1 MKHKLLRTLACL
13 LALTLLICPAMAV
26 SPFPDVDENAN
37 YVDAVEFL
45 NDIGIMNGDEKGN
58 FNPNKTVTRAEMAT
72 LVCRMLGE
80 TENLTVSSVFTDVP
94 TTHWANR
101 YVAKA
106 AELGIVGGYGNGK
119 FGPEDTVTYEQAITM
134 VVRAVGLNEMAMEY
148 GGYPDGYIQIALES
162 GYLANISSQ
171 KGTPLF
177 RFEIAVLLFNYY
189 NNNV

>member
-13 LALTLLICPAMAV
+13 LALTLLTCPALAA
-26 SPFPDVDENAN
+26 SPFPDVEENVSYA
-37 YVDAVEFL
+37 DAVEFL

-58 FNPNKTVTRAEMAT
+58 FNPNKTVTRAEMAA

-119 FGPEDTVTYEQAITM
+119 FSPEDTVTYEQAITM
-134 VVRAVGLNEMAMEY
+134 VVRAVGLNGMAMEY
-148 GGYPDGYIQIALES
+148 GGYPDGYIQIASES
-162 GYLANISSQ
+162 GYLADISSQ
-171 KGTPLF
+171 KGVAMY
-177 RFEIAVLLFNYY
+177 RYEIAVLLFNYY